1 MDCATPFEAKPSDTV
16 HYYDNGGAFVIPD
29 FSRRRERLFRELKD
43 RKLPNLLVT
52 CPHNVTYLTGFTGED
67 GFLFANKDKVT
78 ILSDARYEEQ
88 LQQECPLDPVFI
100 RGATITMIDA
110 AAKWLATQKLRDVC
124 VESQSITLAQ
134 WEKLTGQIENVHF
147 ESCSGVIER
156 LRERKDASEIEAIAR
171 AVSIAERSFVS
182 VRAMLTGD
190 MSEKT
195 VADQLEFS
203 IRRLGG
209 TGSAFKSIVGV
220 GSRAALPHGRPSAK
234 RIDED
239 AFVLID
245 WGAKEHLYLSDIT
258 RVIIT
263 GKPTSKLQKIY
274 QTVLSAQEAAIRA
287 IRPGILMSE
296 VDAIGRGI
304 IEKAGF
310 GKRFTHSMGHSF
322 GLQIH
327 ESVRL
332 AKGQERPLEAD
343 MVVTVEP
350 GIYIPGVLGIRI
362 EDDVLV
368 TKSGNRVLTS
378 LPKQWDEIQP

>member
-1 MDCATPFEAKPSDTV
+1 MS
-16 HYYDNGGAFVIPD
+16 PD
-29 FSRRRERLFRELKD
+29 FSKRRERLFRELKD

-67 GFLFANKDKVT
+67 GYLFANQGDVF

-88 LQQECPLDPVFI
+88 LQEECPEDNVFI
-100 RGATITMIDA
+100 RGATISMIDA
-110 AAKWLATQKLRDVC
+110 TAKWLSAQCLSQVF
-124 VESQSITLAQ
+124 VEAQSITLAQ
-134 WEKLTGQIENVHF
+134 WEKLTGQV
-147 ESCSGVIER
+147 ESVQFSSSSGVIER
-156 LRERKDASEIEAIAR
+156 LRERKDASEIQAIER
-171 AVSIAERSFVS
+171 AVSIAERAFVS
-182 VRAMLTGD
+182 MSAMLTGD
-190 MSEKT
+190 MSEKSI
-195 VADQLEFS
+195 ADQLEHS
-203 IRRLGG
+203 IRKLGG

-220 GSRAALPHGRPSAK
+220 GPRAALPHGRPSSK
-234 RIDED
+234 RIDE
-239 AFVLID
+239 APFVLID
-245 WGAKEHLYLSDIT
+245 WGAKEKLYLSDIT
-258 RVIIT
+258 RVIVT
-263 GKPTSKLQKIY
+263 GKTTSKFQKIY

-296 VDAIGRGI
+296 VDAVARGM

-310 GKRFTHSMGHSF
+310 GKRFTHSLGHSF

-350 GIYIPGVLGIRI
+350 GIYIPGIAGVRI

>member
-1 MDCATPFEAKPSDTV
+1 M
-16 HYYDNGGAFVIPD
+16 IPD

-52 CPHNVTYLTGFTGED
+52 CPHIGTYLTGFTGED
-67 GFLFANKDKVT
+67 GYLFANKDKVT

-88 LQQECPLDPVFI
+88 LLQECPLDPVFI
-100 RGATITMIDA
+100 RDATITMIDA
-110 AAKWLATQKLRDVC
+110 TAKWLATQKLQNVC
-124 VESQSITLAQ
+124 VESQTITLAQ
-134 WEKLTGQIENVHF
+134 WEKLRGQIENIRL
-147 ESCSGVIER
+147 ESCGGVIER
-156 LRERKDASEIEAIAR
+156 LRERKDASEIEAIER

-195 VADQLEFS
+195 VADQLEYS
-203 IRRLGG
+203 IRKLGG

-234 RIDED
+234 RMDDD

-245 WGAKEHLYLSDIT
+245 WGAKEDLYLSDMT
-258 RVIIT
+258 R
-263 GKPTSKLQKIY
+263 
-274 QTVLSAQEAAIRA
+274 
-287 IRPGILMSE
+287 
-296 VDAIGRGI
+296 
-304 IEKAGF
+304 F
-310 GKRFTHSMGHSF
+310 GKRFTHSLGHSF

-350 GIYIPGVLGIRI
+350 GIYIPGILGVRI

-378 LPKQWDEIQP
+378 SP

>member
-1 MDCATPFEAKPSDTV
+1 M
-16 HYYDNGGAFVIPD
+16 IPD
-29 FSRRRERLFRELKD
+29 YSKRRERLFRELKH

-67 GFLFANKDKVT
+67 GYLFANKDKVT

-100 RGATITMIDA
+100 RGPTVMMIDA
-110 AAKWLATQKLRDVC
+110 SAGWLSAQKLREVC

-134 WEKLTGQIENVHF
+134 WEKLTGQVENVQF
-147 ESCSGVIER
+147 GSCSGVIET
-156 LRERKDASEIEAIAR
+156 LRERKDASEIEAIER

-203 IRRLGG
+203 IRKLGG

-220 GSRAALPHGRPSAK
+220 GARAALPHGRPSAK
-234 RIDED
+234 RMDED

-245 WGAKEHLYLSDIT
+245 WGAKESLYLSDIT
-258 RVIIT
+258 RVIVT
-263 GKPTSKLQKIY
+263 GKPTSKLHKIY

-296 VDAIGRGI
+296 VDAIARRI

-310 GKRFTHSMGHSF
+310 GKRFTHSLGHSF

-327 ESVRL
+327 ESIRL
-332 AKGQERPLEAD
+332 ANGQDRPLETD

-350 GIYIPGVLGIRI
+350 GIYIPGVAGVRI

-378 LPKQWDEIQP
+378 LPKQWDEIQT

>member
-1 MDCATPFEAKPSDTV
+1 MS
-16 HYYDNGGAFVIPD
+16 PD
-29 FSRRRERLFRELKD
+29 FIKRRERLFRELKD

-67 GFLFANKDKVT
+67 GYLFANQDEIT

-88 LQQECPLDPVFI
+88 LQLECPNDSVFI
-100 RGATITMIDA
+100 RGATISMIDA
-110 AAKWLATQKLRDVC
+110 TAEWLSTQSVSQVC

-134 WEKLTGQIENVHF
+134 WEKLKGQC
-147 ESCSGVIER
+147 ESVQFGSSAGVIER
-156 LRERKDASEIEAIAR
+156 LRERKDASEIQAIER
-171 AVSIAERSFVS
+171 AISMAERAFVS
-182 VRAMLTGD
+182 VSAMLTGD
-190 MSEKT
+190 MSEKN
-195 VADQLEFS
+195 VADQLEHS
-203 IRRLGG
+203 IRKLGG
-209 TGSAFKSIVGV
+209 SGSAFKSIVGV
-220 GSRAALPHGRPSAK
+220 GARAALPHGRPSSK
-234 RIDED
+234 RIDE
-239 AFVLID
+239 APFVLVD

-258 RVIIT
+258 RIIIT
-263 GKPTSKLQKIY
+263 DKPTGKLQKIY

-296 VDAIGRGI
+296 VDAIARGI

-310 GKRFTHSMGHSF
+310 GKRFTHSLGHSF

-350 GIYIPGVLGIRI
+350 GIYIPGVAGVRI

>member
-1 MDCATPFEAKPSDTV
+1 MS
-16 HYYDNGGAFVIPD
+16 PD
-29 FSRRRERLFRELKD
+29 FIKRRERLFRELKD

-67 GFLFANKDKVT
+67 GYLFANQDEIT

-88 LQQECPLDPVFI
+88 LQLECPNDSVFI
-100 RGATITMIDA
+100 RGATISMIDA
-110 AAKWLATQKLRDVC
+110 TAEWLSTQSVSQVC

-134 WEKLTGQIENVHF
+134 WEKLKGQC
-147 ESCSGVIER
+147 ESVQFGSSAGVIER
-156 LRERKDASEIEAIAR
+156 LRERKDASEIQAIER
-171 AVSIAERSFVS
+171 AISMAERAFVS
-182 VRAMLTGD
+182 VSAMLTGD
-190 MSEKT
+190 MSEKN
-195 VADQLEFS
+195 VADQLEHS
-203 IRRLGG
+203 IRKLGG
-209 TGSAFKSIVGV
+209 SGSAFKSIVGV
-220 GSRAALPHGRPSAK
+220 GARAALPHGRPSSK
-234 RIDED
+234 RIDE
-239 AFVLID
+239 APCVLVD
-245 WGAKEHLYLSDIT
+245 WGAKEHLYLSDLT
-258 RVIIT
+258 RIIIT
-263 GKPTSKLQKIY
+263 DKPTAKFQKIY

-296 VDAIGRGI
+296 VDAIARGI
-304 IEKAGF
+304 IENAGF
-310 GKRFTHSMGHSF
+310 GKRFTHSLGHSF

-350 GIYIPGVLGIRI
+350 GIYIPGVAGVRI

-378 LPKQWDEIQP
+378 LPKQWDAIQP

>member
-1 MDCATPFEAKPSDTV
+1 MAASV
-16 HYYDNGGAFVIPD
+16 NPD
-29 FSRRRERLFRELKD
+29 FDRRRERLFREL
-43 RKLPNLLVT
+43 RQHKLPNLLVT
-52 CPHNVTYLTGFTGED
+52 CPYNVTYLTGFTGED
-67 GFLFANKDKVT
+67 SYLFANQDKAT

-88 LQQECPLDPVFI
+88 LQQECPRDSVFI
-100 RGATITMIDA
+100 RGSTITMIDA
-110 AAKWLATQKLRDVC
+110 TAKWLATQKLQAVC

-134 WEKLTGQIENVHF
+134 SERLTEQLLKVSVV
-147 ESCSGVIER
+147 SCSGVIER
-156 LRERKDASEIEAIAR
+156 QRERKDASEVEAIEKAI
-171 AVSIAERSFVS
+171 SIAERSFVS

-190 MSEKT
+190 MTEKS
-195 VADQLEFS
+195 VADLLEFS
-203 IRRLGG
+203 IRKLGG

-220 GSRAALPHGRPSAK
+220 GPRAALPHGRPSTK

-245 WGAKEHLYLSDIT
+245 WGAKENLYLSDLT
-258 RVIIT
+258 RMIVT
-263 GKPTSKLQKIY
+263 GKPTSKFQKMY

-287 IRPGILMSE
+287 IRPGIMMSE
-296 VDAIGRGI
+296 VDAVARRI

-310 GKRFTHSMGHSF
+310 GKRFTHSLGHSF

-327 ESVRL
+327 ESIRL
-332 AKGQERPLEAD
+332 AKGQERRLEAD

-350 GIYIPGVLGIRI
+350 GIYIPGVAGVRI

-378 LPKQWDEIQP
+378 LPKQWDEILP